1 MRVIITY
8 ASAGAGHFKAA
19 QAMHDYLKE
28 CCPGIELK
36 LVDILD
42 KTNPLFKFYYSFGYS
57 LLVKRAPFLWR
68 IAFWFTELK
77 APRSFTKFVAHIIDR
92 LNAGDFINFL
102 IKENPDF
109 IISTHFLPSQ
119 ISAFIKKD
127 NKISSKLIT
136 VITDFSVHPFWV
148 SPATDM
154 YIVATA
160 ITKEQLVRQGVDAGL
175 IKDSGIPVHPK
186 FLKQFEKLSLCK
198 KFRLEANK
206 FTVLVATG
214 SFGIGPIEEI
224 IKLLHK
230 DVQLLIVCANNKE
243 LYKKLKQKAYPGV
256 SVFGFVDN
264 MQELMAVSDLIIT
277 KPGGLTISE
286 ILKMELIPIFISA
299 IPGQEAGN
307 VEVLKQYGIGLI
319 PDNTNDIKNIILDFK
334 EHPDKIKSIKDN
346 IKKIKNPD
354 CLTEICNV
362 VCKGSPGHTC

>member
-1 MRVIITY
+1 MKVIITY

-19 QAMHDYLKE
+19 EAIGDYLKE
-28 CCPGIELK
+28 RCPAIELK

-57 LLVKRAPFLWR
+57 LLVRRAPFLWR
-68 IAFWFTELK
+68 IAFWFTELRTL
-77 APRSFTKFVAHIIDR
+77 RSFTKFIAHIIDR

-102 IKENPDF
+102 VSENPDF
-109 IISTHFLPSQ
+109 IISTHFFSSE
-119 ISAFIKKD
+119 ISAIVKKD
-127 NKISSKLIT
+127 KKIKSKLIT

-148 SPATDM
+148 SSPTDI
-154 YIVATA
+154 YIVATP
-160 ITKEQLVRQGVDAGL
+160 ITKNELIRQGVDAGL
-175 IKDSGIPVHPK
+175 IKDSGIPVHAK
-186 FLKQFEKLSLCK
+186 FLKQFEKPALCK
-198 KFRLEANK
+198 KLRLQPDQ

-224 IKLLHK
+224 VKLLHK
-230 DVQLLIVCANNKE
+230 DVQLLVVCANNKK
-243 LYKKLKQKAYPGV
+243 LYKKLKQKTYPEV

-264 MQELMAVSDLIIT
+264 MQELMAVSELIIT

-307 VEVLKQYGIGLI
+307 VEVLKQYGIGLSLKNA
-319 PDNTNDIKNIILDFK
+319 DDIKNIILDFK
-334 EHPDKIKSIKDN
+334 EHPDRMKPMKDN

-354 CLTEICNV
+354 CLTEICNA
-362 VCKGSPGHTC
+362 VCKGSSGHTC